1 MPWPSFTPLLL
12 FYNFVQLMLL
22 SAVAVADFPLFMF
35 MLIYKVLYYPG
46 RIYAALQVLGQNLP
60 VVFGQTIT

>member
-1 MPWPSFTPLLL
+1 
-12 FYNFVQLMLL
+12 MLL

-60 VVFGQTIT
+60 VVFGQTITWIRLALFGWTSGLLVY